1 MISRIAYVLRET
13 AASFRRN
20 LTLTAAAV
28 ITAAVSLLIFGL
40 TLIIQ
45 HGFDNLLAQWEGGVE
60 MIVHVNAGA
69 GDAQRAVIEEALVQQ
84 EGITIESWRYCDV
97 TCSLADA
104 DRLLAGDP
112 TTRQLLTAENI
123 TTQYK
128 VVPMDATQVDILRGL
143 RDRYL
148 GLPNVNTV
156 QLAEEQLDLISE
168 LQGFVSTYT
177 TGLWI
182 ALMAAA
188 SLLIWNTIRT
198 AMFARRREIEV
209 MKLVG
214 ATDWFIRLPFMLEG
228 LLHGIIGGVLASGAL
243 CFINDRWT
251 AGVQGFPDN
260 SGMTALVVVD
270 GYQWQVVLIILVFGS
285 IVGTVGSGTAASR
298 FLDV

>member
-1 MISRIAYVLRET
+1 MISRLRYMFRET
-13 AASFRRN
+13 GESIRRN
-20 LTLTAAAV
+20 PTLSVASV

-84 EGITIESWRYCDV
+84 EGITIDTWRYCDV

-112 TTRQLLTAENI
+112 TTRELLTAENI

-228 LLHGIIGGVLASGAL
+228 LLHGLIGGVLASGAL
-243 CFINDRWT
+243 WFINDRWT

-270 GYQWQVVLIILVFGS
+270 GYQWQVALIILVFGS

>member
-1 MISRIAYVLRET
+1 VISRIAYVLRET

-69 GDAQRAVIEEALVQQ
+69 GDAQRAVIEEALAQQ

-148 GLPNVNTV
+148 SLPNVNTV

-228 LLHGIIGGVLASGAL
+228 LLHGLIGGVLASGAL
-243 CFINDRWT
+243 WFINDRWT

-270 GYQWQVVLIILVFGS
+270 GYQWQVALIILVFGS

>member
-228 LLHGIIGGVLASGAL
+228 LLHGLIGGVLASGAL